1 MIVPV
6 DGTKIERGI
15 IMKKWTR
22 LLSVF
27 LAVVML
33 CSTVVLS
40 AAAESEPTEV
50 IFYFLGEELEDDKV
64 VLSAINEKL
73 KEKLNCYMTVEY
85 VSFGEINTTYP
96 LLLASQTR
104 MDAIFSA
111 YFTGYGTL
119 ASKSAFMEMSDDM
132 LQTYAPIT
140 WDHTPKEVWDQAR
153 VNGKIY
159 MVPQEMIQNIQATV
173 GIRGD
178 LRAKYQLPE
187 ITDLSS
193 LEAFMAAVHE
203 NEKGIVPLLFGSMYT
218 YLDDLLLYTPN
229 EWAVDA
235 NFPQICMAYDIKEEA
250 PVPFCYLYTDEF
262 KERCETAYRWNQNG
276 WISKDSLSNTNTNR
290 ENMANGKTAVM
301 LDNAG
306 TVNSANEDLKKNG
319 TDEFLEIYDLSGEK
333 NMLRYS
339 ATGGG
344 ISLPINSQHPELVL
358 QIIDYLRNDKEMNY
372 LVQRGIYGEDAQ
384 WYFAGE
390 LNEDGTTNEN
400 VTAAGARSQLYGGNW
415 ICWSAFRNWDYQIIE
430 SEQNSIPGYREIF
443 FDMDSRSIN
452 NIMQSFTFDSS
463 NCQNELAAMQNV
475 YEQYGKPLRLGFV
488 DPATGVAEYI
498 ALMEAAGLKTVIE
511 AYTVQAAAYI
521 AANQ

>member
-1 MIVPV
+1 
-6 DGTKIERGI
+6 
-15 IMKKWTR
+15 MKNWKR
-22 LLSVF
+22 LLATLMT
-27 LAVVML
+27 LAMICTAL
-33 CSTVVLS
+33 PWTAL
-40 AAAESEPTEV
+40 AEAQPTEV

-64 VLSAINEKL
+64 VLAAINEKL
-73 KEKLNCYMTVEY
+73 KEKLNCYMTVTY
-85 VSFGEINTTYP
+85 VPFGEVNTTYP

-119 ASKSAFMEMSDDM
+119 AGKNAFMEMTEDM
-132 LQTYAPIT
+132 LKTYAPIT
-140 WDHTPKEVWDQAR
+140 WEHTPKEVWDQAK

-178 LRAKYQLPE
+178 LREKYGLPE
-187 ITDLSS
+187 ISDLTS
-193 LEAFMAAVHE
+193 LENYMAAVHE
-203 NEKGIVPLLFGSMYT
+203 NESGIVPLLFGSMYG
-218 YLDDLLLYTPN
+218 YLDDLLMFTPN
-229 EWAVDA
+229 EWASDG
-235 NFPQICMAYDIKEEA
+235 NFSQLCMAYDLTEEA

-262 KERCETAYRWNQNG
+262 RERCEIAYRWNQNG

-319 TDEFLEIYDLSGEK
+319 TGEFVEIYDLSGDK
-333 NMLRYS
+333 SMLRYA

-344 ISLPINSQHPELVL
+344 ISLPINSEHPELVL

-372 LVQRGIYGEDAQ
+372 LVQRGIQGEDAQ

-390 LNEDGTTNEN
+390 LNEDGTLNEN
-400 VTAAGARSQLYGGNW
+400 VIAAGARSQLYGGNW
-415 ICWSAFRNWDYQIIE
+415 ICWSAFRNWDYQVIE

-443 FDMDSRSIN
+443 YDMDSRSVN
-452 NIMQSFTFDSS
+452 NILQSFTFDSS
-463 NCQNELAAMQNV
+463 MYQSELATMQNV

-488 DPATGVAEYI
+488 DPATGVDEYI
-498 ALMEAAGLKTVIE
+498 QMMEAAGLKTVID
-511 AYTVQAAAYI
+511 AYVAQAAAYVE
-521 AANQ
+521 ANK